1 MNETKL
7 LLEKIKEGI
16 QEKKGKNIVIADLTG
31 IRDTICNYF
40 VICQGNSSSQVGAI
54 VDSVKEF
61 ARKGANVKPSA
72 VDGLN
77 NAEWV
82 AMDYADVLVHVFLPE
97 ARNFYN
103 LEHLWADAQLINIPD
118 ID

>member
-40 VICQGNSSSQVGAI
+40 VICQETPLVRLVQLLTRSKSLP
-54 VDSVKEF
+54 VKE
-61 ARKGANVKPSA
+61 RMLSLLLLT
-72 VDGLN
+72 D
-77 NAEWV
+77 
-82 AMDYADVLVHVFLPE
+82 
-97 ARNFYN
+97 
-103 LEHLWADAQLINIPD
+103 
-118 ID
+118 

>member
-40 VICQGNSSSQVGAI
+40 VICQGNSLVRLVQLLTRSKSLP
-54 VDSVKEF
+54 VKE
-61 ARKGANVKPSA
+61 RMLSLLLLT
-72 VDGLN
+72 D
-77 NAEWV
+77 
-82 AMDYADVLVHVFLPE
+82 
-97 ARNFYN
+97 
-103 LEHLWADAQLINIPD
+103 
-118 ID
+118 